1 MSASDHTLKKY
12 GLSAAEWD
20 AMYQEQGGV
29 CAICLKAPGTGRLCV
44 DHCHVKGWKK
54 MPPER
59 RKLYVRQLLCWTC
72 NLMLVGRG
80 VTLAKLRAAV
90 AYLER
95 HGASV

>member
-1 MSASDHTLKKY
+1 
-12 GLSAAEWD
+12 
-20 AMYQEQGGV
+20 
-29 CAICLKAPGTGRLCV
+29 
-44 DHCHVKGWKK
+44 

-59 RKLYVRQLLCWTC
+59 RKTHVRALLCWTC

-95 HGASV
+95 HSKPV